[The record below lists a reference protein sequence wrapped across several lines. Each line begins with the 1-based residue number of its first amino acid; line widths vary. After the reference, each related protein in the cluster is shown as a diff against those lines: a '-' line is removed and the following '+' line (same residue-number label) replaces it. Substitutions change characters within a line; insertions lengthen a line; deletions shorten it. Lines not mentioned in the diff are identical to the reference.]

1 MLALWTIKSPHHLS
15 RATAFSL
22 VVTEPFK
29 TNVRKRPAEIDDD
42 FFTPSATNRLNKH
55 VEHTPLCMGHRR
67 PLGKQV
73 SIGLVVQVAVPYRR
87 KPCRLLFL
95 ASILNTV
102 AWSLS

>member
-1 MLALWTIKSPHHLS
+1 MLALWTIKS
-15 RATAFSL
+15 
-22 VVTEPFK
+22 
-29 TNVRKRPAEIDDD
+29 PAEIDDD

-55 VEHTPLCMGHRR
+55 VDHTPLCMGHRR

-87 KPCRLLFL
+87 KPCRLLSL

-102 AWSLS
+102 AWSLSYVATCFFLYLHIDYYTMVETQIVI